1 MDPLGLLLEI
11 VAVAVYPGGLFL
23 AALAWLMRRAGGRSG
38 GTAPDVRSLVAIV
51 AATLAASMASIPGD
65 PAASLPPP
73 GGAAPNL
80 AAGLLLIFVAGS
92 LVAPQ
97 PWSRRRIAML
107 VLGSLSLTLVGLV
120 SASFSIATLAGANGN
135 VAATARILAVIAA
148 LVVLP
153 LVLQPQL
160 TTGPVGA
167 RMTVAAA
174 TVELLF
180 STLISPSLPWPSA
193 IASVVAL
200 VVAAV
205 LYALVLRLGRP
216 VARLEHPVMVGIVAA
231 CCAAATVATV
241 IAARP

>member
-11 VAVAVYPGGLFL
+11 VALAVYPGGLFL
-23 AALAWLMRRAGGRSG
+23 AALAWLMRRAGGQSG
-38 GTAPDVRSLVAIV
+38 GTALDVRGLVAIV
-51 AATLAASMASIPGD
+51 AATLAASMASLPGD

-80 AAGLLLIFVAGS
+80 AAALLLIFAAGS
-92 LVAPQ
+92 LVAPH
-97 PWSRRRIAML
+97 PWSRRRLVML
-107 VLGSLSLTLVGLV
+107 VLGSLSLALVALV
-120 SASFSIATLAGANGN
+120 SASFSVATLAGASGN
-135 VAATARILAVIAA
+135 TAATARVLAVITA

-153 LVLQPQL
+153 LAVQPQL
-160 TTGPVGA
+160 RTGPVGA

-174 TVELLF
+174 TVELLLG
-180 STLISPSLPWPSA
+180 TLISPSLQWPSA
-193 IASVVAL
+193 IAAVAAL

-216 VARLEHPVMVGIVAA
+216 ATRLEHPVMVGIVAA